1 MSRASEKAQ
10 PVCHCTTSCLDRFS
24 APSQPRCMTGAV
36 LDESKSREFVGV
48 SFFTV
53 ASGDG
58 RMTTSR
64 ESSEQKAQFLH
75 FLLHQLVDQV
85 MHFDADTWRG
95 QVLVIWIPDR
105 HGPPTGMTEAEAA
118 PSTDELSTNLSQTST
133 SSALRCRSVIE
144 IVILSIL

>member
-1 MSRASEKAQ
+1 
-10 PVCHCTTSCLDRFS
+10 
-24 APSQPRCMTGAV
+24 MTGAV

-64 ESSEQKAQFLH
+64 ESSEQKAQLLH

-95 QVLVIWIPDR
+95 QVLVIWIHVGTDR

-118 PSTDELSTNLSQTST
+118 PSTDELSTKLSRTSKVP
-133 SSALRCRSVIE
+133 RWR
-144 IVILSIL
+144 